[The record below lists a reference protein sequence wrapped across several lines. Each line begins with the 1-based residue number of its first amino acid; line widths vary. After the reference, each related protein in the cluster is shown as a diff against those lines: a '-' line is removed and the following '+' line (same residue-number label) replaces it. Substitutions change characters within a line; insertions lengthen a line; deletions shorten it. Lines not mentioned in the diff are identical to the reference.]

1 VREEFLKFLDFLAR
15 MELQKDEEWDLKKG
29 KGSFP
34 KKENPPLPL
43 RHRVEKSF
51 FQD

>member
-1 VREEFLKFLDFLAR
+1 

-34 KKENPPLPL
+34 KRKSAFAVASS
-43 RHRVEKSF
+43 VEKSF
-51 FQD
+51 SQD